1 LTLQVTFWYGTVKV
15 KNLSNNINGIGQLFV
30 T

>member
-1 LTLQVTFWYGTVKV
+1 LQITFWYGTVKV

-30 T
+30 N

>member
-1 LTLQVTFWYGTVKV
+1 LQITFWYGTVKV